1 MANNALIVFCTFPTL
16 EEARRVI
23 RELVELNLIA
33 CGNILPGVESI
44 YRWKGVVETSAEA
57 LAILKTTEEALDQLQ
72 VEFKSRHS
80 YEVPELVAVPI
91 AAGLPAYL
99 NWIHENV
106 HVKVQGTKRADQ

>member
-1 MANNALIVFCTFPTL
+1 MATDALIVFCTFPTM

-33 CGNILPGVESI
+33 CGNIFPGIESI

-57 LAILKTTEEALDQLQ
+57 LAILKTTEESFDQLQ

-80 YEVPELVAVPI
+80 YEVPELVAIPI
-91 AAGLPAYL
+91 AAGLPNYL
-99 NWIHENV
+99 KWIHENV
-106 HVKVQGTKRADQ
+106 QVEVHGRKRTDR